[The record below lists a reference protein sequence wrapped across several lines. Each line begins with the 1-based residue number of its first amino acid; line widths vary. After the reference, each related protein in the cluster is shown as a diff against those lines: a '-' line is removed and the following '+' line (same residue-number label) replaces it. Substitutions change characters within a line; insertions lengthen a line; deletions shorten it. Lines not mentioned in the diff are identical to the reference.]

1 MNEFL
6 NFWDII
12 VKSNTFNFAVLLLIF
27 AVLFKK
33 LNISDTIE
41 KIKLNIIKTIDD
53 AKFEREQAKN
63 KLYDAQKSVENL
75 DNEIKE
81 RLNDAKTRVENLSA
95 QILDNAE
102 NQIQMIRK
110 NLENII
116 LAEEKTL
123 SSKMSDKAL
132 KSAIE
137 LAKQKVIKTLEE
149 QPELHNKFIEESIGE
164 I

>member
-12 VKSNTFNFAVLLLIF
+12 VKSNTFNFAVLVLIF

-33 LNISDTIE
+33 LNITDTVE
-41 KIKLNIIKTIDD
+41 KMKLNIIKAIED
-53 AKFEREQAKN
+53 AKQERETAKN
-63 KLYDAQKSVENL
+63 KLADAKKSTENL
-75 DNEIKE
+75 DDEIKE
-81 RLNDAKTRVENLSA
+81 RLNDAKLRAENLSA

-102 NQIQMIRK
+102 NQIQMIKK
-110 NLENII
+110 NLDKII

-123 SSKMSDKAL
+123 ASNMSEKAL

-137 LAKQKVIKTLEE
+137 LAKQQVIKALEE